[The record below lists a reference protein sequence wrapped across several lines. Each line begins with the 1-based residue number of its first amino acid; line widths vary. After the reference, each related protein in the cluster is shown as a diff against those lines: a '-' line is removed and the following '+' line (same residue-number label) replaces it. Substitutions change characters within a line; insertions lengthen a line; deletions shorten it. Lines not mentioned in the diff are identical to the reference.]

1 LEVRRQ
7 GKGSA
12 TKGERNGAVVNAK
25 VLLTTTFVAS
35 TVFAQ
40 GPAPAPIA
48 PPSTATPGAP
58 ADVSVKQRPTLTPEE
73 MVNQSREYAKN
84 MADVLKRI
92 QTLQDQAKR
101 EKDIIRLNCVTDKV
115 VQVRVNMS
123 IAEQSMASLQEAVT
137 RADEGERTHEFTRL
151 TIVNQKV
158 QVLGAEAENCIGE
171 DLSFVGATKVDIE
184 IDPNIP
190 QYDPTQPPAPGIDI
204 ERPGEASPL
213 TG

>member
-1 LEVRRQ
+1 
-7 GKGSA
+7 
-12 TKGERNGAVVNAK
+12 VVNAK
-25 VLLTTTFVAS
+25 VLLTTTFIAS

-48 PPSTATPGAP
+48 PPSAGGPGAP

-84 MADVLKRI
+84 MAATLTRI
-92 QTLQDQAKR
+92 QVLQDQAKR

-115 VQVRVNMS
+115 VQVRVNIS
-123 IAEQSMASLQEAVT
+123 IAEQSMAALQEAVT

-213 TG
+213 AG

>member
-1 LEVRRQ
+1 M
-7 GKGSA
+7 
-12 TKGERNGAVVNAK
+12 VNAK

-48 PPSTATPGAP
+48 PPSAGAP

-73 MVNQSREYAKN
+73 MVNQSREYAKSMN
-84 MADVLKRI
+84 EVLKRI

-115 VQVRVNMS
+115 VQVRVNIS
-123 IAEQSMASLQEAVT
+123 IAEQSMAALQEAVT

-171 DLSFVGATKVDIE
+171 DLSFVGATRVDVE

-190 QYDPTQPPAPGIDI
+190 TYDPTQPPAPGIDI
-204 ERPGEASPL
+204 DRPSEASPL
-213 TG
+213 AG

>member
-1 LEVRRQ
+1 M
-7 GKGSA
+7 
-12 TKGERNGAVVNAK
+12 VNAK

-48 PPSTATPGAP
+48 PPSAGGATAGAGA
-58 ADVSVKQRPTLTPEE
+58 ADVSVKQRPTLTAED

-84 MADVLKRI
+84 MNEVLKRI
-92 QTLQDQAKR
+92 QVLQDQAKR

-115 VQVRVNMS
+115 VQVRVNIS
-123 IAEQSMASLQEAVT
+123 IAEQSMAALQEAVT

-158 QVLGAEAENCIGE
+158 LVLGAEAENCIGE
-171 DLSFVGATKVDIE
+171 DLSFVGATKVDVE

-190 QYDPTQPPAPGIDI
+190 IYDPTQPPGPGIDI
-204 ERPGEASPL
+204 ERPGEASPITGL
-213 TG
+213 T

>member
-1 LEVRRQ
+1 M
-7 GKGSA
+7 G
-12 TKGERNGAVVNAK
+12 TKGNGAVVNAK
-25 VLLTTTFVAS
+25 VLLTTTFIAS

-48 PPSTATPGAP
+48 PPSAGAP

-73 MVNQSREYAKN
+73 MVNQSRDYAKTMN
-84 MADVLKRI
+84 EVLKRI
-92 QTLQDQAKR
+92 QVLQDQAKR
-101 EKDIIRLNCVTDKV
+101 DKDIIRLNCVTDKV
-115 VQVRVNMS
+115 VQVRVNIS
-123 IAEQSMASLQEAVT
+123 IAEQSIASLQEAVT
-137 RADEGERTHEFTRL
+137 RNDEGERVHEFTRL

-171 DLSFVGATKVDIE
+171 DLSFVGATKVDVE

-213 TG
+213 AG

>member
-1 LEVRRQ
+1 
-7 GKGSA
+7 
-12 TKGERNGAVVNAK
+12 VVNAK

-48 PPSTATPGAP
+48 PPSAGGATPGA
-58 ADVSVKQRPTLTPEE
+58 ADVSVKQRPTLTSEE
-73 MVNQSREYAKN
+73 MLNQSREYNKN
-84 MADVLKRI
+84 MNDVLKRI
-92 QTLQDQAKR
+92 QVLQDQAKR

-115 VQVRVNMS
+115 VQVRVNIS
-123 IAEQSMASLQEAVT
+123 IAEQSVAALQEAVT

-171 DLSFVGATKVDIE
+171 DLSFVGATKVDVE

>member
-1 LEVRRQ
+1 M
-7 GKGSA
+7 
-12 TKGERNGAVVNAK
+12 VNAK
-25 VLLTTTFVAS
+25 VLLTTTFIAS

-48 PPSTATPGAP
+48 PPSAGAP

-73 MVNQSREYAKN
+73 MVNQSRDYAKSMN
-84 MADVLKRI
+84 EVLKRI
-92 QTLQDQAKR
+92 QVLQDQAKR
-101 EKDIIRLNCVTDKV
+101 DKDIIRLNCVTDKV
-115 VQVRVNMS
+115 VQVRVNIS
-123 IAEQSMASLQEAVT
+123 IAEQSIASLQEAVT
-137 RADEGERTHEFTRL
+137 RNDEGERVHEFTRL

-171 DLSFVGATKVDIE
+171 DLSFVGATKVDVE

-190 QYDPTQPPAPGIDI
+190 QYDPTQPPTPGIDI

-213 TG
+213 AG